1 MKKLLILIFAGMLL
15 CVPNDLVAKKY
26 KKHVTEQPLPTR
38 MPVVNT
44 ITISVDEMTGEVSMY
59 FGYAI
64 EELTIS
70 LVKNGVTLDS
80 LEISVVQGETVEYQ
94 LESYDVG
101 EYTLVLETPEG
112 TLVTCGITIED

>member
-1 MKKLLILIFAGMLL
+1 
-15 CVPNDLVAKKY
+15 
-26 KKHVTEQPLPTR
+26 